1 MKELGDLFHFSETFR
16 YFKEG
21 GKCKYF
27 QDGIGQRARANQF
40 LNPKVTDFYFLIPV
54 SPLNKMLR

>member
-1 MKELGDLFHFSETFR
+1 MKELGYLFHFSETFR

-27 QDGIGQRARANQF
+27 QDGIGQRARAHQF
-40 LNPKVTDFYFLIPV
+40 LNPKSD
-54 SPLNKMLR
+54 

>member
-1 MKELGDLFHFSETFR
+1 MRELGDLFHFSETFK

-21 GKCKYF
+21 GKCENV

-40 LNPKVTDFYFLIPV
+40 LNPKSDCLLLSHPRITLE
-54 SPLNKMLR
+54 